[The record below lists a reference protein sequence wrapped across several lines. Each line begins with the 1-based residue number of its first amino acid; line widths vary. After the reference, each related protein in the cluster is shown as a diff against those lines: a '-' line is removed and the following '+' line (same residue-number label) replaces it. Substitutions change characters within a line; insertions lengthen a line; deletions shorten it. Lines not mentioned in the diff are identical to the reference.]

1 MKKRRKTVFK
11 IIILG
16 IFTILAVMTTRIP
29 TMSPAFAGVPGE
41 HAPDAMWIEPSTVD
55 LSTDTVLVSYRF
67 NVTVWIN
74 LTESSASWQFKL
86 AYNKNHLNATGCGYT
101 AGDKSQF
108 FEDVTTIPL
117 PPSFESLNTT
127 HNYVL
132 HAESTFLSP
141 RDPGYGSLAWIEF
154 EVMTI
159 PPPEG
164 ETYTSKLA
172 IVEVYPDGTETYA
185 QDPDGNKIVLN
196 AFESIYTIPEFPEL
210 LIPAVLM
217 SLTLIAI
224 SLSIK
229 LRNSKNNKMKITS

>member
-1 MKKRRKTVFK
+1 MSKT
-11 IIILG
+11 IS
-16 IFTILAVMTTRIP
+16 IFVLWVLLLTI
-29 TMSPAFAGVPGE
+29 SPAFAGVPNDP
-41 HAPDAMWIEPSTVD
+41 HDANAMWIEPSTVD
-55 LSTDTVLVSYRF
+55 LSTDTVSVGYRF

-159 PPPEG
+159 PPEG